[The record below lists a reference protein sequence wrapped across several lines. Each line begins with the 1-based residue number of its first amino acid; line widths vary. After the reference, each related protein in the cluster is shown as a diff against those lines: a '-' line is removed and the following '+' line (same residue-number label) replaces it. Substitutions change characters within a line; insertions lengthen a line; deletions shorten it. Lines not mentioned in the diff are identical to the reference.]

1 MRVTYDP
8 DADAA
13 YIYLTD
19 EQLMPGRDSVPV
31 DPPEGMQAMVV
42 LDWKDGKIV
51 GLEVLDAAALLHRDL
66 LTQAVRPGQ

>member
-19 EQLMPGRDSVPV
+19 TAGGVSASRVVDQPMDRASVHV
-31 DPPEGMQAMVV
+31 EFDHRNRLIG
-42 LDWKDGKIV
+42 I
-51 GLEVLDAAALLHRDL
+51 EVLGASRGLPAEMLEAAE
-66 LTQAVRPGQ
+66 RP